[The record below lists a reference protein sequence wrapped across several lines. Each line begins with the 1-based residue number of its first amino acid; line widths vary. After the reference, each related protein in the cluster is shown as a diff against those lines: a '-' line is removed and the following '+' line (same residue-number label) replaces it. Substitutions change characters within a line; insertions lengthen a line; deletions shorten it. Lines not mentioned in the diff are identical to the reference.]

1 MNTEQLPWFLARSS
15 GITSWALATSSVLFG
30 LALSTRLVRK
40 RGVPA
45 WLLSLHRYIGTL
57 TLVFTGVHLAALV
70 ADNYVHFGMSQL
82 FVPMVSRW
90 RPGAVA
96 WGIVALYLLLAVQV
110 TSWCKRWLPRR
121 LWHAVHLTSLP
132 MFVFGTVHGFQAGAD
147 AEHIA
152 FQWGALTGVVSVLF
166 LVIFRLTSDSRHHR
180 GSARRSR
187 GSGGNGDVLLGD
199 ERARRIAAV
208 RARSAGNALHDER
221 LDGGVEPTIGERN
234 RQVRG
239 GEHPPHLLTLA
250 DGVELLPG
258 GLDDSGPRAEPIDV
272 GL

>member
-1 MNTEQLPWFLARSS
+1 MNTEQLPWFLARAS

-57 TLVFTGVHLAALV
+57 TLVFTSVHLAALV

-132 MFVFGTVHGFQAGAD
+132 MFVMGTVHGFQAGAD
-147 AEHIA
+147 RNHLLV
-152 FQWGALTGVVSVLF
+152 QWGALSGATLVFFLLLFRFLAPRRRVVVPTEA
-166 LVIFRLTSDSRHHR
+166 REAAQRAA
-180 GSARRSR
+180 GSS
-187 GSGGNGDVLLGD
+187 S
-199 ERARRIAAV
+199 AA
-208 RARSAGNALHDER
+208 
-221 LDGGVEPTIGERN
+221 
-234 RQVRG
+234 
-239 GEHPPHLLTLA
+239 
-250 DGVELLPG
+250 
-258 GLDDSGPRAEPIDV
+258 
-272 GL
+272 